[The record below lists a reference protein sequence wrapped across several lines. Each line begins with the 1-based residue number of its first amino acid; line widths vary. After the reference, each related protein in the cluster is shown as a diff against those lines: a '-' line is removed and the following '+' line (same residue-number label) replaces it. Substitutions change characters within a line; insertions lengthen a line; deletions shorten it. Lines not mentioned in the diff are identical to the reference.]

1 MKSRFLFIVAI
12 WFLCCA
18 SRLLAGES
26 VRVDGEFERVKIVPR
41 MEFIEDATGGMT
53 LDEAIRSGDWR
64 SSGADS
70 FNFGF
75 TKSAYWFRFSVEWR
89 PGAPRILFLELS
101 YPLFN
106 SVELY
111 APSDRGYLP
120 PVRLGKDFPFR
131 HRKIVD
137 KNFIFE
143 IDNERTDTRTYYM
156 RIRTESSLNFFAT
169 LMTRDAYLAGIQRTL
184 PVIWIYYGLM
194 IIMVVYNLFI
204 FFASRD
210 RSYLLYVLFIGS
222 YILFQLSLNG
232 YSFQYLWPEA
242 LWWSAH
248 AIPFFISTSILLVA
262 VFIRDV
268 LEIRRLSKNL
278 NRLYL
283 FVLFPVPAIWAV
295 MSLVVE
301 YALAIKGATVMV
313 GMLTAGIFFSVLI
326 ALLRKSRPARF
337 ITGAF
342 FGITLGILAYVLKT
356 FGVLPEMFITEW
368 GVQIGSSLVVV
379 ILSLALADKIN
390 TMRREMK
397 DLLDEQKENERIAR
411 DRAAYLEGIVGT
423 ATGLTREF
431 IQVSD
436 RLGEVAHNFSG
447 LSMEQAATSEE
458 MSSTFEEL
466 TASVET
472 IYRSTMMQKEE
483 GEKSKELVEELSAA
497 QKGLIVQSQKVEE
510 NIRGILTS
518 AREAGESL
526 TGMTGMMNI
535 INAGGKEITTFIAM
549 IDDISDRINLLS
561 LNAAIEAARAGDYGK
576 GFAVVADEIG
586 KLAQATS
593 DNSKQISRQ
602 ISKIISDIDEGTR
615 IVNATRASTDGIFS
629 MVNEVGRGVDSV
641 RDLMTKQSRA
651 LDLVIRQAEVID
663 RMSKEIV
670 ASTNEQN
677 NSMEQT
683 IRTISRLSEMAQEI
697 AQGNTLIINFSN
709 VIHEK
714 AIELDGVIRVSE

>member
-1 MKSRFLFIVAI
+1 MKSRLFFIAI
-12 WFLCCA
+12 WLLCCVPH
-18 SRLLAGES
+18 LLAGDS
-26 VRVDGEFERVKIVPR
+26 VRVDGRFEKVKIVPR
-41 MEFIEDATGGMT
+41 MEFMEDATGAMT
-53 LDEAIRSGDWR
+53 LAEAIGSGAWR
-64 SSGADS
+64 SSEADS

-75 TKSAYWFRFSVEWR
+75 TKSSYWFRFSVDWR

-111 APSDRGYLP
+111 APTDRGYLP
-120 PVRLGKDFPFR
+120 PVRLGKDFPF
-131 HRKIVD
+131 HQRKIVD

-143 IDNERTDTRTYYM
+143 INDEGPGTRTYYM

-169 LMTRDAYLAGIQRTL
+169 LMTRDAYLAGLQKTL

-210 RSYLLYVLFIGS
+210 RSYLFYVLFIGS
-222 YILFQLSLNG
+222 YILFQVTLNG
-232 YSFQYLWPEA
+232 YSFQYLWPGA

-248 AIPFFISTSILLVA
+248 AIPFFISTSVFLAAL
-262 VFIRDV
+262 FIRDV
-268 LEIRRLSKNL
+268 MEISGISKNL

-283 FVLFPVPAIWAV
+283 FVLFPVPVLWAA
-295 MSLVVE
+295 MSLVVA
-301 YALAIKGATVMV
+301 YPLAIRVATVMV
-313 GMLTAGIFFSVLI
+313 AVMTAGIVFTVLA
-326 ALLRKSRPARF
+326 ALVKGSRPARF
-337 ITGAF
+337 IAGGF
-342 FGITLGILAYVLKT
+342 LGLIVGIIAYVLKT

-368 GVQIGSSLVVV
+368 GIQIGSSLVVLV
-379 ILSLALADKIN
+379 LSLALADKIN

-397 DLLDEQKENERIAR
+397 NLLDEQKENEKTAR
-411 DRAAYLEGIVGT
+411 ERAAYLEGIVGT
-423 ATGLTREF
+423 ATGLTTEF

-472 IYRSTMMQKEE
+472 IYRSTMMQKGE

-526 TGMTGMMNI
+526 AGMTGMMNI